1 VPGTVAGG
9 ELRNSVLAK
18 AEQKNVTVRHIISN
32 LVFSQPSENVVEVS
46 WVMVAFRSETEI
58 LGSYPRFVADVQD
71 CFKLYSGQWRLAIAT
86 PPSQTI

>member
-1 VPGTVAGG
+1 
-9 ELRNSVLAK
+9 
-18 AEQKNVTVRHIISN
+18 
-32 LVFSQPSENVVEVS
+32 
-46 WVMVAFRSETEI
+46 MVAFRSETEI